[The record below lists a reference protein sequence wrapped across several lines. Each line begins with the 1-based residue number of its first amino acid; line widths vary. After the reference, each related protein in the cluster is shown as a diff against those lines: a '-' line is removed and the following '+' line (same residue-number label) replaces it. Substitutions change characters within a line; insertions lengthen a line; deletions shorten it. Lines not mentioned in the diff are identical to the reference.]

1 MQRTGVRRRRGLLG
15 SVRLEF
21 ACMRRSLVERSLR
34 DVHGRLVRVREE
46 LAVLDEQ
53 LAVLNDAADD
63 ARIRSLV
70 SETPLAG
77 HEYADAQRSADA
89 ANRGRAALLTM
100 IDELERRQ
108 DELLG
113 KLVVEPR

>member
-1 MQRTGVRRRRGLLG
+1 
-15 SVRLEF
+15 
-21 ACMRRSLVERSLR
+21 MRRSLVERSLR
-34 DVHGRLVRVREE
+34 DVHGSLVRVREE

-53 LAVLNDAADD
+53 LAVLNDTADD

-70 SETPLAG
+70 SETPVAG
-77 HEYADAQRSADA
+77 HDYADAQRSVDA
-89 ANRGRAALLTM
+89 ANRGRAALLAM
-100 IDELERRQ
+100 ISDLERRQ

>member
-1 MQRTGVRRRRGLLG
+1 
-15 SVRLEF
+15 
-21 ACMRRSLVERSLR
+21 
-34 DVHGRLVRVREE
+34 VRVREE

-53 LAVLNDAADD
+53 LVVLNDAAED

-77 HEYADAQRSADA
+77 HDYADAQRSADA
-89 ANRGRAALLTM
+89 ANRGRAALVAM
-100 IDELERRQ
+100 IDEMERRQ

-113 KLVVEPR
+113 KLAVEPR

>member
-1 MQRTGVRRRRGLLG
+1 
-15 SVRLEF
+15 
-21 ACMRRSLVERSLR
+21 MRRALVERSLR

-46 LAVLDEQ
+46 MAVLDEQ
-53 LAVLNDAADD
+53 LVVLNDAAED

-77 HEYADAQRSADA
+77 HDYADAQRSADA
-89 ANRGRAALLTM
+89 ANRGRAALVAM

-113 KLVVEPR
+113 KLAVEPR